1 MSHYTILEKLGE
13 GGMGEVFLAEDTKL
27 KRKVALKFLPQE
39 IASRAEERERF
50 KLEAQAAAALNHP
63 NITTVHAIE
72 EIEEKTCIVMEYID
86 GQELKEKIK
95 AGAMNFEEA
104 LKIAI
109 QIADG
114 LQVAHE
120 RGVVHRDI
128 KGSNIMLTGTGRVK
142 IMDFGLAKLA
152 GVSKLTKSGTTV
164 GTTSYMSPEQI
175 QAMEVDHRTDLWSFG
190 VLLYEMLTGQL
201 PFRGAYDAAIIYEIL
216 NEEPEAI
223 QRFRADV
230 PDHIITLISQLLQK
244 DPGKRISSAKHI
256 IERLRTRSPEK
267 PTREGERSIA
277 VLYFENMS
285 PEKENEYFC
294 AGMTED
300 LIFDLSKIQKL
311 RVIPRSDILP
321 FRDKEVSSRRV
332 GEMLGVNYILEGS
345 VRKGTSKIRITAQLI
360 EVKSGFQVW
369 ADRYDR
375 LLEDIFDIQI
385 EVSEKIAEALKVSL
399 TESEKQ
405 SLAQKPTEDL
415 RAYDLYK
422 RGSEFLL
429 KKGRKNFDAAI
440 KMFEHALTI
449 DPTFSLAYV
458 GLAEANF
465 FYYVFDGD
473 RSRLEEMI
481 QMKEKLLH
489 LDPESIEAYC
499 ITGMV
504 SFHQKQFEEAKRLF
518 ERVVS
523 LRDDFYPAYY
533 WLGMTSNIL
542 EDYQTAIKYFK
553 KAAAMKPYSEEPV
566 NFLRETYLRKGDR
579 KAAGEAGAKTIE
591 LVLRKL
597 ELDPKDFIA
606 LSRMASAYASMGDEE
621 KALDTVRKVMNID
634 HDDIITFYNCAGVYA
649 MLGKKKDA
657 LALLKKV
664 LDCGFFHLMEWIKGD
679 PHFESI
685 RDDAQFQKLIAK
697 YQL

>member
-1 MSHYTILEKLGE
+1 MLEKLGE
-13 GGMGEVFLAEDTKL
+13 GGMGEVYLAEDTKL

-39 IASRAEERERF
+39 IAAQAKERERF
-50 KLEAQAAAALNHP
+50 TLEAQAAAALNHP
-63 NITTVHAIE
+63 NITTVYAIE
-72 EIEEKTCIVMEYID
+72 EIEDQTCIVMEYVD

-95 AGAMNFEEA
+95 AGAINLEEA
-104 LKIAI
+104 VKIAT
-109 QIADG
+109 QIAEG
-114 LQVAHE
+114 LQAAHE
-120 RGVVHRDI
+120 KGVVHRDI
-128 KGSNIMLTGTGRVK
+128 KSSNIMLTGKGRVK

-175 QAMEVDHRTDLWSFG
+175 QAMEVDQRTDLWSFG

-201 PFRGAYDAAIIYEIL
+201 PFQGTYDAAIIYEIL

-230 PDHIITLISQLLQK
+230 PDHVIALISQLLQK
-244 DPGKRISSAKHI
+244 DPGKRISSAQHI
-256 IERLRTRSPEK
+256 IERLRARPSEK
-267 PTREGERSIA
+267 PTRSGERSIA

-311 RVIPRSDILP
+311 RVIPRSDVLP
-321 FRDKEVSSRRV
+321 FRGKDVSSRQV

-415 RAYDLYK
+415 RAYDLYR
-422 RGSEFLL
+422 RGSEFVL
-429 KKGRKNFDAAI
+429 KRGKKNFDAAI

-449 DPTFSLAYV
+449 DPTFSLAYI
-458 GLAEANF
+458 GLAEANY
-465 FYYVFDGD
+465 FYYIYDGD
-473 RSRLEEMI
+473 RSHLDKMM
-481 QMKEKLLH
+481 QMKEKLLQ
-489 LDPESIEAYC
+489 LDPESIDAHF
-499 ITGMV
+499 ITGIF
-504 SFHQKQFEEAKRLF
+504 SFQQKQFEQAKRLF
-518 ERVVS
+518 EKVVG
-523 LRDDFYPAYY
+523 LRDDFYPAYFL
-533 WLGMTSNIL
+533 LGLSATIL
-542 EDYQTAIKYFK
+542 EDYQTAIKYFQ

-566 NFLRETYLRKGDR
+566 NWLRETYMRKGDR
-579 KAAGEAGAKTIE
+579 KAADQAAVKTIE
-591 LVLRKL
+591 RVKRKL
-597 ELDPKDFIA
+597 EVDPNDFVA
-606 LSRMASAYASMGDEE
+606 MSRMAAAYASMGDEG

-634 HDDIITFYNCAGVYA
+634 HDDTIAFYNCAGVYA
-649 MLGKKKDA
+649 MLGKKKEA
-657 LALLKKV
+657 LALLRKV
-664 LDCGFFHLMEWIKGD
+664 LGYGFYHLMEWIAGD
-679 PHFESI
+679 PHLESL

-697 YQL
+697 YQI